1 MGTLTGH
8 LSDNIPH
15 TDNDGYLWLRRG
27 ETRQF
32 VEVKNLD
39 ITPTDVPDGVWECL
53 PVLGVVVEP
62 VTIIITPGDND
73 ITHLLEV
80 APNTNAAD
88 IPLAVQGPPGPPGP
102 KGDPGPR
109 GPKGD
114 PGRDGAPGAPGERGL
129 TGPTGPAGQD
139 GHDGRDGMA
148 PNFTVK
154 AFDSDTATGE
164 VSGTYPDILLSIGVP
179 RGKEGVPGMDGPPG
193 PQGEPGE
200 TGPQGP
206 QGPAGPPGKDGESA
220 PLPIT
225 THDLNL
231 AGEWKPTYSTQCRV
245 MTYGRM
251 VFVDAIV
258 TTPTTYNTSCASGLF
273 KPYTDQH
280 FYGVSRKGVGYKFT
294 VTKSGELTV
303 EVTEGSGY
311 QPGDIYSVSIVYLSG
326 EEIS

>member
-1 MGTLTGH
+1 MGALKGH

-39 ITPTDVPDGVWECL
+39 ITPTEVPDGVWECL

-80 APNTNAAD
+80 APDTNAAD

-154 AFDSDTATGE
+154 AFESDMATGE

-193 PQGEPGE
+193 PEGPQGEPGPP
-200 TGPQGP
+200 GPKGDK
-206 QGPAGPPGKDGESA
+206 GEPGKDGST
-220 PLPIT
+220 PDVPISN
-225 THDLNL
+225 HDLTFS
-231 AGEWKPTYSTQCRV
+231 GDWKPTYTTQCRW
-245 MTYGRM
+245 MNYGRV
-251 VFVDAIV
+251 VFVNAIL
-258 TTPTTYNTSCASGLF
+258 TAPQTLNLQCITGLP
-273 KPYTDQH
+273 KPYSNQT
-280 FYGVSRKGVGYKFT
+280 FFGTSKKGAGYSFT
-294 VTKSGELTV
+294 IDKNGDMAVNID
-303 EVTEGSGY
+303 EGSAY
-311 QPGDIYSVSIVYLSG
+311 SPGDIYYLTIVYLSG